1 MRFYCEVIN
10 TMTTPIQRYQSDL
23 SSKRIKADDKQL
35 QAVQHTQRLFSEL
48 NSAPQKK
55 PSFLSSLFKINK
67 TPVRGLYL
75 WGGTGRGKTYL
86 VDCFYECLPT
96 KKKYRVHFHRF
107 MLDIHQQLND
117 LPRSPNPLEIIAV
130 KLAENMDV
138 LCLDEFHVHDIADAM
153 LLAGL
158 LKAMFEQGITLV
170 ATSNI
175 AIHNLY
181 KNGLQRERFMY
192 AIELLAE
199 FTDEF
204 DLGDGVDYRFNIL
217 DESEYFYILNQN
229 KTKEMGE
236 NFLLHK
242 LTELAPCKPKTN
254 RSIEINNRE
263 INFISYA
270 DDVIWFDFYELCQTN
285 RSAHD
290 YIEIAERFHTILLS
304 NIQTFNEQDDAA
316 AKRFVHFIDAVYDHN
331 VKFLATST
339 GEPKELYRGK
349 RMTFAFDRTISRLTE
364 MGTEKYLKLAHN
376 PTGTIRTLS

>member
-1 MRFYCEVIN
+1 MI
-10 TMTTPIQRYQSDL
+10 TPLQRYQTDL
-23 SSKRIKADDKQL
+23 RSRRIKTDDKQW

-48 NSAPQKK
+48 NIASQKK
-55 PSFLSSLFKINK
+55 VSFLSTLFKKNK

-107 MLDIHQQLND
+107 MLDIHQQLDD
-117 LPRSPNPLEIIAV
+117 LPKLPNPLQVIAA

-175 AIHNLY
+175 EIHNLY

-192 AIELLAE
+192 AIELLE
-199 FTDEF
+199 KFTDEF
-204 DLGDGVDYRFNIL
+204 DLGDGTDYRFNIL
-217 DESEYFYILNQN
+217 DESEHFYIIDEN
-229 KTKEMGE
+229 KTKQMGE
-236 NFLLHK
+236 DFLSYK
-242 LTELAPCKPKTN
+242 FIELAPCKPKTN

-263 INFISYA
+263 INYISYA
-270 DDVIWFDFYELCQTN
+270 DDVIWFDFHELCQTN

-290 YIEIAERFHTILLS
+290 YIEIAEHFHTILLS
-304 NIQTFNEQDDAA
+304 NIQVFHEQDDAA

-339 GEPKELYRGK
+339 DEPKALYRGK

-364 MGTEKYLKLAHN
+364 MGTEQYLKLAHN